1 MTVIALSLQIASA
14 PAAKAAWVYYQ
25 TSPTHSKVASS
36 LPLEYNIQQV
46 HFGVND
52 ENPGLYYFYL
62 NFIKPVT
69 ANLYAGNSGSY
80 AAIQL
85 DTNADSKVEYE
96 LRTSTT
102 PYLANVEHD
111 GIFIEKSAKGD
122 EITSKCAVQTF
133 TDLTQVSDWIGFEFP
148 KTCLSLPATI
158 GVRGISVFDPN
169 GINLTDAVPDVMWK
183 LKVTGGSTAAL
194 TTLAP
199 DAKVVPT
206 LNVPILD
213 PVLSPDSPPADLGAL
228 AASITK
234 SVVTLT
240 CGTGLGTGWAVQ
252 VELPKTMSAAGYT
265 TYVIT
270 NQHVTKD
277 CQSSRKIDVALP
289 DQRHIDG
296 YLWTWDED
304 LDIAGI
310 LLKTPL
316 PGLAWTGA
324 TPQQGWWA
332 GIIGS
337 PLGHPGILTE
347 GIISSVETSTNLAT
361 TTAHINPGNSGGPVF
376 DKTGRVIGIA
386 TSKYL
391 GSEGFGIVHGAP
403 MICEK
408 VVKCQPKDIWSAV
421 SPASVVT
428 TSQNV
433 IQLVTAA
440 KDLLA
445 GSTDVLA
452 QLDIELAQAIL
463 TFPNGASDLAKYK
476 KLRPVPPTL
485 TGETTVDI
493 AAISSF
499 SDYVSDYHKLLDAKI
514 SEIEAKYMN
523 VSQTA
528 TPKAT
533 SGAKKTITCVK
544 GSTTKKVTNVNPKCP
559 TGYVLK

>member
-499 SDYVSDYHKLLDAKI
+499 SDYVSNYRKLLDAKI

>member
-403 MICEK
+403 MICEE

-499 SDYVSDYHKLLDAKI
+499 SDYVSNYRKLLDAKI